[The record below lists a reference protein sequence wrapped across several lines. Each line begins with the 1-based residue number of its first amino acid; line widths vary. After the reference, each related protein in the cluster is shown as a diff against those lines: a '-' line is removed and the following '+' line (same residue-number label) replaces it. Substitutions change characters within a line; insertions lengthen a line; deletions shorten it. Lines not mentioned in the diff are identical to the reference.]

1 MDELE
6 RALRAVLSDPG
17 QMEQLRSLAGS
28 LGLSPPEEAPQI
40 AEAPAEKPSA
50 PVFTAQPPSPPEP
63 AAALLRQAGRMDKRQ
78 ENLLLAIKPFL
89 RKDRQE
95 KVERALHAA
104 RLASLASLA
113 LKSRQEP
120 PGAKERP

>member
-28 LGLSPPEEAPQI
+28 LGLSPPEDVPPAP
-40 AEAPAEKPSA
+40 EAPAETPSA

-89 RKDRQE
+89 RRDRQE

-113 LKSRQEP
+113 LRSRQEP

>member
-1 MDELE
+1 
-6 RALRAVLSDPG
+6 
-17 QMEQLRSLAGS
+17 
-28 LGLSPPEEAPQI
+28 
-40 AEAPAEKPSA
+40 
-50 PVFTAQPPSPPEP
+50 
-63 AAALLRQAGRMDKRQ
+63 MDKRQ

>member
-28 LGLSPPEEAPQI
+28 LGLSPPEEAPPVP
-40 AEAPAEKPSA
+40 EAPAEQSSA

-63 AAALLRQAGRMDKRQ
+63 AAALLRQVGRMDK
-78 ENLLLAIKPFL
+78 
-89 RKDRQE
+89 RQE

>member
-17 QMEQLRSLAGS
+17 QMEQLRSLAGA
-28 LGLSPPEEAPQI
+28 LGLSPPEEAQPVP
-40 AEAPAEKPSA
+40 EAPAAPPPA
-50 PVFTAQPPSPPEP
+50 PVFAAPPEP

-120 PGAKERP
+120 PGSKEKP

>member
-6 RALRAVLSDPG
+6 RELRAVLSDPG

-28 LGLSPPEEAPQI
+28 LGLSPPEQPQPMP
-40 AEAPAEKPSA
+40 EAPAAQPQT
-50 PVFTAQPPSPPEP
+50 PVFSAQPPSPPEP

-120 PGAKERP
+120 PGAKETP